1 MIVTCGEALI
11 DFVPIATRGRDPAYE
26 PVPGGS
32 PFNTAL
38 AASRLGA
45 RTGYAGGVSRDQFGD
60 RIVAA
65 LEASNVDV
73 CYVERTGS
81 PSPLAFVDT
90 RGSEPAYAFYDVATA
105 HRAWTGSVPFA
116 DDVSIVSFGSFSLAQ
131 QPAAGALAERAR
143 AEAGRRLIAVDPN
156 IRPACI
162 DDEPSYRERLREI
175 VARADVVKVSRED
188 LRWLGPGREPEEF
201 VAEWGARLVVVTD
214 GGRGSVGHFAG
225 RAFAVPSVPVAVVD
239 TIGAGDTFM
248 GALLAALLRR
258 EVGRGAALAALDPAA
273 IAADLGFASRAAAIT
288 CGRSGANPP
297 WANEL

>member
-11 DFVPIATRGRDPAYE
+11 DFVPIAGPGNGTAYD

-45 RTGYAGGVSRDQFGD
+45 RVGYAGGVSSDQFGD

-65 LEASNVDV
+65 LEASNVELR
-73 CYVERTGS
+73 YVERTDA
-81 PSPLAFVDT
+81 PSPLAFVDL

-105 HRAWTGSVPFA
+105 HRAWTGNRAFA

-131 QPAAGALAERAR
+131 RPAADAFAGLVRG
-143 AEAGRRLIAVDPN
+143 EAGRRLIAVDPN

-175 VARADVVKVSRED
+175 LARADVVKVSRED
-188 LRWLGPGREPEEF
+188 LRWLGPGREPEAF

-214 GGRGSVGHFAG
+214 GERGSTGYFGTHVLP
-225 RAFAVPSVPVAVVD
+225 VPSVPVAVVD

-248 GALLAALLRR
+248 GALLAALARR
-258 EVGRGAALAALDPAA
+258 EIGTGAALAALDSTEV
-273 IAADLGFASRAAAIT
+273 AADLGFASRAAAIT
-288 CGRSGANPP
+288 CSRSGANPP
-297 WANEL
+297 WASDL